1 MRTQNN
7 LVSEYDLLI
16 AGCEQEREA
25 RAFSLGPS
33 LHKNQAENHLFST
46 KIEFLRHF
54 ARFWKSK
61 VENPLCRF
69 DTSQC
74 FSRISEQIVGIKLRQ
89 TMSIRTTDCQTRRP
103 FKWVKSILVRL
114 LHDHAE

>member
-46 KIEFLRHF
+46 KIEFFVILQYF
-54 ARFWKSK
+54 G
-61 VENPLCRF
+61 
-69 DTSQC
+69 SQ
-74 FSRISEQIVGIKLRQ
+74 KLK
-89 TMSIRTTDCQTRRP
+89 TRCVDSTRP
-103 FKWVKSILVRL
+103 NVLAGSLNK
-114 LHDHAE
+114 